1 MSVVFWDTDIQLTK
15 LLMTTN
21 VRGLLGHR
29 YSVNKAIDNDKCPWS
44 SGTQTVNKAIDDDKC
59 PWSSVTQIFS

>member
-1 MSVVFWDTDIQLTK
+1 
-15 LLMTTN
+15 MTTN